1 MDTSINGRRA
11 WLGLL
16 GRHQLASLLST
27 VLDFGAMA
35 LLVQL
40 AFVPPSIAAV
50 AGASLGALVN
60 FQLGR
65 HYTFRARGSPAGPQ
79 ALRYAQVSAVG
90 ALLNGGGELALH
102 DGLGAPYLPA
112 RLVVALAV
120 SLAWNLPMQRHFVF
134 RTARKA
140 ES

>member
-1 MDTSINGRRA
+1 MKGRRE

-16 GRHQLASLLST
+16 GRHQLASIVST
-27 VLDFGAMA
+27 AFDFGAMA

-40 AFVPPSIAAV
+40 ASVPPSIAAIG
-50 AGASLGALVN
+50 GASLGAIVN

-65 HYTFRARGSPAGPQ
+65 RYTFRAHGSPAGPQ

-120 SLAWNLPMQRHFVF
+120 SLFWNLPMQRRFVF
-134 RTARKA
+134 RAPGKA
-140 ES
+140 E